1 MLRDY
6 TEILPKEITITL
18 FLAVINKPFR
28 SLRIRRNRM
37 IPLAEEFIPGKL
49 HNGQNKRQSSLAPY
63 FKDNLKERELA
74 RVIHGIP

>member
-18 FLAVINKPFR
+18 FLAVINESFR
-28 SLRIRRNRM
+28 ILRIRRNIM
-37 IPLAEEFIPGKL
+37 IPLAEKFIPEKL